1 MLIQGRVLL
10 SIKAIDVNYYS
21 IKARKE
27 TCFQILKSEFA
38 LYRNFAIVP
47 KIIPVI
53 KTVNIN
59 TICGIYQDCERFF
72 FCFLLFTFCSS
83 HRKIQT
89 NLHVCISLVFNLFH
103 IASKHDLEIHNHFK
117 LI

>member
-1 MLIQGRVLL
+1 MLIQGHVLL

-72 FCFLLFTFCSS
+72 FFVFYYLLSAV
-83 HRKIQT
+83 RIGR
-89 NLHVCISLVFNLFH
+89 
-103 IASKHDLEIHNHFK
+103 FK
-117 LI
+117 LICTYVFHLFSICFILHQNMTWKYTIILN